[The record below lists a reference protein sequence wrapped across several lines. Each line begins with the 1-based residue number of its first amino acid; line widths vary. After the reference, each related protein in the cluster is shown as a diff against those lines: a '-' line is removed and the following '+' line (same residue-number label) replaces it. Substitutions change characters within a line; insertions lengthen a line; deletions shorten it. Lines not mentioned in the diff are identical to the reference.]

1 MANMQTVSQ
10 LLNVFIVRCFLCYD
24 VTLQQCLSFL
34 VTVALVSSFPVFGFL
49 TVKYYLPQNKKK
61 KSHVFGYG
69 QMKTIFWFSP
79 MSCRPTV
86 SVACANTDYVSG
98 SYQRRKWLA
107 VVFIYPALL

>member
-61 KSHVFGYG
+61 ITRIWLWSNENNILVFSNVMQTYCECGMCKY
-69 QMKTIFWFSP
+69 
-79 MSCRPTV
+79 RLRV
-86 SVACANTDYVSG
+86 
-98 SYQRRKWLA
+98 R
-107 VVFIYPALL
+107 